1 MNNKSGPTV
10 DDLEVER
17 HSDLKNNWWM
27 PNGSVPCLHI
37 MNDLR
42 IPYITEGIKSTRKII
57 KNEALLPLAN
67 IKILD
72 VGCGGGLVSEPLAK
86 LGAIVTGIDPSAGL
100 IDLAKEHSINLGP
113 NKPTYYCTTLEE
125 HAPNHQ
131 NYYDAVVAS
140 EVISHLV
147 NKELFFKLCVETLKP
162 GGKIFITA
170 PNRTWLS
177 YFLGIYL
184 TEYIL
189 KVVAKG
195 LHDYE
200 KFISPEDVTRIL
212 QKNNCRV
219 DNTRGLIYYPFLH
232 KWQWVFFKSIWYA
245 LEATK
250 LE

>member
-1 MNNKSGPTV
+1 MNNKTGPTV
-10 DDLEVER
+10 DVVEIER

-27 PNGSVPCLHI
+27 PNGSVPCLHS

-42 IPYITEGIKSTRKII
+42 IPYIVDGITSTRTI
-57 KNEALLPLAN
+57 KNGDLPLAN

-72 VGCGGGLVSEPLAK
+72 IGCGGGIVSEPLAK
-86 LGAIVTGIDPSAGL
+86 LGAIVTGIDPSKSL
-100 IDLAKEHSINLGP
+100 IDLAIEHSKNFGP

-125 HAPNHQ
+125 HAPTHQ
-131 NYYDAVVAS
+131 NYYDAIVAS

-147 NKELFFKLCVETLKP
+147 NKELFFKLCVETLKA

-170 PNRTWLS
+170 PNRTWIA

-184 TEYIL
+184 AENVL

-200 KFISPEDVTRIL
+200 KFISPEDVSRIL
-212 QKNNCRV
+212 EKNNCKV
-219 DNTRGLIYYPFLH
+219 DNTRGLIYFPFLH
-232 KWQWVFFKSIWYA
+232 QWQWMYFKSLWYA